1 VATHLPSEAEL
12 IDGARAGDAGALAAL
27 YTAHAQ
33 TLFALAWRLTGS
45 RADAEDVVHDVFVGL
60 PEALRRYVERGSFAA
75 WLRAVTARTALMRMR
90 ARRRR
95 GEVDVELAAGIP
107 AAPREGA
114 AAARAD
120 LQRAVAGLPD
130 SLRAVFVLK
139 EVEGYTHAEIG
150 ALLGITPGASEVRLC
165 RALRRL
171 RERLEGSR

>member
-1 VATHLPSEAEL
+1 VATHLPTEAEL

-33 TLFALAWRLTGS
+33 PLFALAWRLTGS

-75 WLRAVTARTALMRMR
+75 WLRTVTARTALMRMR

-95 GEVDVELAAGIP
+95 GEVDVELAADVP
-107 AAPREGA
+107 AAAREGA
-114 AAARAD
+114 AGARAD

-165 RALRRL
+165 RALHRL

>member
-1 VATHLPSEAEL
+1 VPTNPPAEAEL
-12 IDGARAGDAGALAAL
+12 ITAARAGDAGALAAL

-33 TLFALAWRLTGS
+33 PLFAVAWRLTGS
-45 RADAEDVVHDVFVGL
+45 RADAEDVLHDVFVGL

-90 ARRRR
+90 ARRRL
-95 GEVDVELAAGIP
+95 GEVDIEAAGDRP
-107 AAPREGA
+107 V
-114 AAARAD
+114 AAREDAAG
-120 LQRAVAGLPD
+120 LGAELRRAIAELPD

-139 EVEGYTHAEIG
+139 EMEGYTHAEIG
-150 ALLGITPGASEVRLC
+150 ALLGITPGASEVRLF

>member
-1 VATHLPSEAEL
+1 
-12 IDGARAGDAGALAAL
+12 
-27 YTAHAQ
+27 
-33 TLFALAWRLTGS
+33 
-45 RADAEDVVHDVFVGL
+45 
-60 PEALRRYVERGSFAA
+60 
-75 WLRAVTARTALMRMR
+75 
-90 ARRRR
+90 
-95 GEVDVELAAGIP
+95 VDVELAAGLP
-107 AAPREGA
+107 AAPHDA
-114 AAARAD
+114 AAGARAD